1 VGLETKERGKDA
13 LIIREPRSSSSYLFN
28 VDILIEDESNARAL
42 ERLLSL
48 LNRSG
53 AADFRIQSG
62 IELGKMIDALTMNSE
77 HLSISAPGPH
87 LNLVPP
93 IAEQTAPSND
103 SSLPPDAA
111 AASSAQAD
119 TLAADQRIRAYIEQN
134 QLIRLLVN
142 KGLGVRLSIPCRI
155 ISFDEMTGNV
165 TVYHVDEKQV
175 YTFSIN
181 EVDDFVE

>member
-1 VGLETKERGKDA
+1 M
-13 LIIREPRSSSSYLFN
+13 IIREPRSSSSYLFN

-62 IELGKMIDALTMNSE
+62 IELGKMIDALTMSSG
-77 HLSISAPGPH
+77 HLPPSVPGPH

-93 IAEQTAPSND
+93 IAEQTAPSNE
-103 SSLPPDAA
+103 SSLPADAEA
-111 AASSAQAD
+111 VSSAQVN

-134 QLIRLLVN
+134 KLIRLLVN